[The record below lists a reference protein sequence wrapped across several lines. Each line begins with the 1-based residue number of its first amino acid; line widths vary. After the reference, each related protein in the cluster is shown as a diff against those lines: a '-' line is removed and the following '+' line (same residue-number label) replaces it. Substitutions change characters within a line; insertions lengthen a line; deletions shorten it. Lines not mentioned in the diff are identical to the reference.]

1 MNNSIYAI
9 IDSKT
14 GAIVPK
20 THYLCLK
27 NDVEAIYSLVNFAS
41 MLNNRFVSLVCI
53 GQQNDDNC
61 TINALSKA
69 SFITDFLGVPDFL
82 ENLSSNDENIFF
94 STGLSKENI
103 SSAFSYALDNILLR
117 EEKLGIMRKLSGDL
131 TSFDPKE
138 LDSLRERLRHIDFTL
153 NGGKHNE

>member
-14 GAIVPK
+14 GAVIPK
-20 THYLCLK
+20 THYMCFK
-27 NDVEAIYSLVNFAS
+27 NDLEAIYTLVNFAA
-41 MLNNRFVSLVCI
+41 MLNNRFVSLVCV

-69 SFITDFLGVPDFL
+69 SFVTDFLGVPDAL
-82 ENLSSNDENIFF
+82 EKLSSIDENIFF
-94 STGLSKENI
+94 STGLSKENV
-103 SSAFSYALDNILLR
+103 SSAFAYALDNILLR
-117 EEKLGIMRKLSGDL
+117 EEKLGIMRQLSGDL

-138 LDSLRERLRHIDFTL
+138 LEKLRERLQHIDFKL
-153 NGGKHNE
+153 NGGKYNE

>member
-14 GAIVPK
+14 GAVFPK
-20 THYLCLK
+20 THYMCLK
-27 NDVEAIYSLVNFAS
+27 NDLEAIYSLVNFAA
-41 MLNNRFVSLVCI
+41 MLNNRFVSLVCV

-69 SFITDFLGVPDFL
+69 SFVTDFLGVPDVL
-82 ENLSSNDENIFF
+82 EKLSSVDENIYFN
-94 STGLSKENI
+94 TGLSKENV
-103 SSAFSYALDNILLR
+103 SSAFSFALDNILLR
-117 EEKLGIMRKLSGDL
+117 EEKLGIMRQLSGDL

-138 LDSLRERLRHIDFTL
+138 LEKLRERLQHIDFRL
-153 NGGKHNE
+153 NGGNYNE